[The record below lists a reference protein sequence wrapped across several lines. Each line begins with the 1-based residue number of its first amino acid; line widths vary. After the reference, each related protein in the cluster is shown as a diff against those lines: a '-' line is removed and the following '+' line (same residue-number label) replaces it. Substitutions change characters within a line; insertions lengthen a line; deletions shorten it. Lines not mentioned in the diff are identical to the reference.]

1 MLYMFGLNF
10 KIKSA
15 ILFNIINLSFF
26 LKKKQQLKN
35 KAVSRIKMTNSQIT
49 FEGTE

>member
-26 LKKKQQLKN
+26 LKKTTTKKKQYQELRWKTH
-35 KAVSRIKMTNSQIT
+35 K
-49 FEGTE
+49 

>member
-1 MLYMFGLNF
+1 MFGLNF

-26 LKKKQQLKN
+26 LKKKTTTKKKQYQEY
-35 KAVSRIKMTNSQIT
+35 KMANSQIT
-49 FEGTE
+49 FQGTE